1 MTKTAVSRFCAIV
14 KVIRFCAGF
23 CGTDVS
29 DPNYRMWA
37 LTYVVITSVIFFFA
51 CTLYTIYVGVVLNN
65 DWTIILQAFAVAA
78 SAIQGLTK
86 LLTCVA
92 NASLMRN
99 IQGTYESIYKEYE
112 GKDGEYTKYLHKRIN
127 TFWNLMVAFIWV
139 YTSLVTFMI
148 CYPLFH
154 FVAYNQKLMVLHF
167 LVPGIDHNS
176 DSGHLMLITLHI
188 MCLIF
193 GAFGNFG
200 GDMYLFLFII
210 NVPLLKDIFRVK
222 FEELNE
228 LVLQNDK
235 YEEMHSI
242 FWELL
247 AWHQKYVKILH
258 GTKKVFKTVMFVQ
271 LSTACVSILC
281 TISCMFM
288 KVWPSAPAYLMYSFI
303 VLYTF
308 CGLGTIVENTNEHFT
323 NEIYST
329 LLWYELPVKEQKIV
343 ILMLAKSQNELVL
356 TAADVLPLSMATAL
370 QLTKGIYSF
379 SMMLITYL

>member
-14 KVIRFCAGF
+14 KVIRFCVGF

-37 LTYVVITSVIFFFA
+37 LTYI
-51 CTLYTIYVGVVLNN
+51 
-65 DWTIILQAFAVAA
+65 AFAVAA
-78 SAIQGLTK
+78 SAMQGLAK
-86 LLTCVA
+86 LLTCVT

-99 IQGTYESIYKEYE
+99 IQGTYEAIYKEYE
-112 GKDGEYTKYLHKRIN
+112 GRDGEYTKYLHKRIN
-127 TFWNLMVAFIWV
+127 IFWNLMWAFIWV
-139 YTSLVTFMI
+139 YTSIVTAMI

-154 FVAYNQKLMVLHF
+154 FIAYNQKLMVLQF

-200 GDMYLFLFII
+200 GDMYLFLFIT
-210 NVPLLKDIFRVK
+210 NVPLLKDIFKVK

-228 LVLQNDK
+228 LLLQNVK
-235 YEEMHSI
+235 YEEMHSM

-271 LSTACVSILC
+271 LSTACISILC
-281 TISCMFM
+281 TISCIFM
-288 KVWPSAPAYLMYSFI
+288 KVWPTAPAYLLYSFI

-329 LLWYELPVKEQKIV
+329 LLWYKLPVKEQKIV

-379 SMMLITYL
+379 SMMLFNYL